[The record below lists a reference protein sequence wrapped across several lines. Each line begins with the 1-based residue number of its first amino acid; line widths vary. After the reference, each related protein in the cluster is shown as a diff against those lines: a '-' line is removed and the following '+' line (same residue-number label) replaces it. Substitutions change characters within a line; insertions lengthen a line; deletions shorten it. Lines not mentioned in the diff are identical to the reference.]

1 MWPWLFGSPCAQ
13 LVYLGD
19 LSEILK
25 IVNKHTRPPSR
36 LTRQPKTPPSVR
48 QSIPSRTVCADCST
62 WASTT
67 TAATTVITITILFP
81 TRKKP
86 EWSNLVPNCLVL
98 VRGINLNQLGALIN
112 NHGTL
117 LCNISLLSGFCN
129 ISSRWGTN
137 CLMVALVESVG
148 QGVWNLSHN
157 FFLPWMHALDNTLLA
172 LVESVGQGVWNFRNV
187 VRKKRDYVGKIPK
200 WRAPPPAPSP
210 QFGKPLL

>member
-19 LSEILK
+19 LNEILK
-25 IVNKHTRPPSR
+25 IVNKHTRPPSK

-67 TAATTVITITILFP
+67 TIVTTITILFP

-86 EWSNLVPNCLVL
+86 EWPNLVPNCLVL
-98 VRGINLNQLGALIN
+98 VPGINLNQLGALI
-112 NHGTL
+112 
-117 LCNISLLSGFCN
+117 
-129 ISSRWGTN
+129 
-137 CLMVALVESVG
+137 VALVESVG

-157 FFLPWMHALDNTLLA
+157 FCLLWMHALDNTLL
-172 LVESVGQGVWNFRNV
+172 LIPTLHLSYSFSYCLSILMVKDVWTFSPTNSASI
-187 VRKKRDYVGKIPK
+187 KRQDQTTNLIS
-200 WRAPPPAPSP
+200 PSP
-210 QFGKPLL
+210 VRI

>member
-19 LSEILK
+19 LNEIFK

-62 WASTT
+62 WASTST
-67 TAATTVITITILFP
+67 TTIVTTITILFP

-98 VRGINLNQLGALIN
+98 VPGINLNQLGALI
-112 NHGTL
+112 
-117 LCNISLLSGFCN
+117 
-129 ISSRWGTN
+129 
-137 CLMVALVESVG
+137 MVLVESVG

-200 WRAPPPAPSP
+200 WRTPPLPPSLGNP
-210 QFGKPLL
+210 CYQKKSCVYFSV